1 MTMTPPTQSITDR
14 TDDRFKGTGEFHPE
28 KAWAKMDRE
37 AKDRAFEAK
46 HPTRWWH
53 SLAFPW
59 GVGLLLLIL
68 AGCAI
73 YLLLWAFSAP
83 FA

>member
-1 MTMTPPTQSITDR
+1 MTDQTE
-14 TDDRFKGTGEFHPE
+14 DRFKGTGQFHPD
-28 KAWAKMDRE
+28 KAWAKIDRE
-37 AKDRAFEAK
+37 AKDRAFDAK
-46 HPTRWWH
+46 HPPKWWH

-59 GVGLLLLIL
+59 GVALLLLGL
-68 AGCAI
+68 AGCVI